1 MSEITNLS
9 PRLVWQYF
17 DEITR
22 VPRPSKKEGKIR
34 AFLIDFAKKHH
45 LDYRQDAAGNIVIL
59 KPATPGCEK
68 SPVVI
73 LQSHMDMVCE
83 KNSDVTFDFDND
95 PIRTRIDGEWV
106 RAEGTTLGADC
117 GIGMAAAMA
126 MLTADKVEHGPIE
139 ALFTVDEETGLT
151 GAFGLG
157 EGMLTGKYLINLDS
171 EDEGEIFIGCAGGID
186 TLATILYTPEPAP
199 AGLVW
204 FRIALSGLKGGHSGD
219 DIDKGRGNS
228 NKLLNRFLRY
238 GTREFGLRLAQFDG
252 GNLRNAIPR
261 EAFAIFGVSA
271 GCVKPMLERFETY
284 KAEIT
289 AEFQMT
295 ESSLEVTLA
304 EEPAPAQVVD
314 EVTQRRLVNAVCGVP
329 NGVLA
334 MSSAMPG
341 LVETSTNLASVKFPE
356 PGRIVVTTS
365 QRSSVGS
372 ARDEAA
378 ASVRAVFDLGR
389 CPGDSFGRL
398 SGLEPQSRFPFIES
412 GRADL
417 RTPVRSCAE
426 SACDPCRVGVR
437 TVPRK
442 IPASGDGFVRSHAAR
457 RSFARRTARNPYGR
471 QVLETIGRGGGRSS
485 ITSLRGW

>member
-1 MSEITNLS
+1 
-9 PRLVWQYF
+9 
-17 DEITR
+17 
-22 VPRPSKKEGKIR
+22 
-34 AFLIDFAKKHH
+34 
-45 LDYRQDAAGNIVIL
+45 
-59 KPATPGCEK
+59 
-68 SPVVI
+68 
-73 LQSHMDMVCE
+73 
-83 KNSDVTFDFDND
+83 
-95 PIRTRIDGEWV
+95 
-106 RAEGTTLGADC
+106 
-117 GIGMAAAMA
+117 
-126 MLTADKVEHGPIE
+126 
-139 ALFTVDEETGLT
+139 
-151 GAFGLG
+151 
-157 EGMLTGKYLINLDS
+157 
-171 EDEGEIFIGCAGGID
+171 
-186 TLATILYTPEPAP
+186 
-199 AGLVW
+199 
-204 FRIALSGLKGGHSGD
+204 
-219 DIDKGRGNS
+219 
-228 NKLLNRFLRY
+228 
-238 GTREFGLRLAQFDG
+238 
-252 GNLRNAIPR
+252 
-261 EAFAIFGVSA
+261 
-271 GCVKPMLERFETY
+271 MLERFETY

-442 IPASGDGFVRSHAAR
+442 IPGIWRWFRSVPRCAAFIR
-457 RSFARRTARNPYGR
+457 PTNGSK
-471 QVLETIGRGGGRSS
+471 
-485 ITSLRGW
+485 SLRSTSSGNCWSGWWTLFDNLAPRVVTLLR